1 MQEDLIKKAL
11 VVKGKITEQ
20 DFEKAKLI
28 SKKQQIPLESAII
41 QEGILNEDVVGIAI
55 ATELGF
61 PFVDLNR
68 ESIQDKYM
76 EYLPEPVAVAQQ
88 TLIFEESEDVFKIAT
103 TKPNNFKLIKDLQ
116 KIVGKKAEVYYAPQ
130 VAIEKFL
137 LFYKNNLPEDFRDFV
152 EEFRNTQND
161 DVIVKMVD
169 RLIEYAYE
177 NKASDIHIEPGFN
190 DVGIRV
196 RVDGLLR
203 RVATY
208 PSELHPKIVF
218 LIKIMSNLR
227 TDEHNMTQ
235 DGRFDKTIK
244 KEKFDIRVSILP
256 VTHGE
261 NIVMRILA
269 EKSRRLSLYDLGLMP
284 EDLIKIKRIIARPY
298 GMIIVTGATGAGKT
312 TTLYAILQLID
323 KKTLNV
329 VTIEDPVEYAMEGI
343 QQIQVNEKKELTF
356 AKGLRA
362 IVRQDPDM
370 IMVGEIRD
378 NATASIAINAS
389 LTGHVLFS
397 TLHAND
403 TSTVF
408 SRFSELGVES
418 SLVATSISMAVS
430 QKLARRVCPYC
441 SQPHKITDEEMAF
454 SKSSPYLEQVLSNH
468 FPEQNLEDLELQKG
482 TGCAMCGGTGYLGR
496 IGLFE
501 IMEVNDEIRELVSKG
516 ALAQDIKKV
525 AIKNNMKPIEYW
537 ELYHL
542 LSGTTTLNEIL
553 NPIA

>member
-41 QEGILNEDVVGIAI
+41 QEGILNEDVVGIAV

-88 TLIFEESEDVFKIAT
+88 ALIFEESEDVFKIAT